1 MGFASDGPGAPELVF
16 AIFVSCL
23 YLEHSCCLRPT
34 VFLLGSYVSRVV
46 EAGPFFNHVEEK
58 IERIIE
64 LWLVPKAF
72 RFKRKY
78 DTSL

>member
-1 MGFASDGPGAPELVF
+1 MGFASDGAGAPELVF

-58 IERIIE
+58 IECIE
-64 LWLVPKAF
+64 LCQSLSFQTEVL
-72 RFKRKY
+72 
-78 DTSL
+78 TSL